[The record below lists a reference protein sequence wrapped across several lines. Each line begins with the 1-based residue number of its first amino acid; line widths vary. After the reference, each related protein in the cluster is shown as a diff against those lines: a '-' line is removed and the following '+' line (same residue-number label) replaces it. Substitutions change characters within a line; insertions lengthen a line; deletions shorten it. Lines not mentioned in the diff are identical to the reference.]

1 MTIPLTNNP
10 PTSAIADR
18 IARVAAR
25 LFAADGYDATS
36 VRNIVEAAAV
46 TKPTLYYYFSSKE
59 ALAKRC

>member
-1 MTIPLTNNP
+1 MTIPVTNSP
-10 PTSAIADR
+10 STSEMAER

-46 TKPTLYYYFSSKE
+46 TKPTLYYYFSSRRRW
-59 ALAKRC
+59 LKRC